1 MGELNVNLKM
11 NSSLPFAH
19 GFSQMGA
26 LTWEA
31 HFQSSFWNCLTHSTK
46 KAEAPVFTM
55 CKLKLIHYS
64 TAREQ
69 VLNRLRQPNTLITT
83 LPFCFEA
90 PMALLLWEWGK
101 EHTRKVHDLLKRRF
115 TKTKGKG
122 IFSTTPWKM
131 AAWSQNLLP
140 HCSKQKILSIRG
152 KEARQFSVEHVQW
165 EPSDKLELFLAFSF
179 SHIGHAT
186 WVNFPYRYLSARQNA
201 LD

>member
-1 MGELNVNLKM
+1 MLTWKWAALCLLHTGFHKWAPLREKHTFKAPFETAWHTAQRRQRLLSSQCV
-11 NSSLPFAH
+11 NSSSFIIRQLGSRCWIDCVDLIPSLPHCRF
-19 GFSQMGA
+19 
-26 LTWEA
+26 
-31 HFQSSFWNCLTHSTK
+31 
-46 KAEAPVFTM
+46 V
-55 CKLKLIHYS
+55 
-64 TAREQ
+64 
-69 VLNRLRQPNTLITT
+69 
-83 LPFCFEA
+83 FEA

-131 AAWSQNLLP
+131 AALSQNLLP
-140 HCSKQKILSIRG
+140 HCSKQKILSICG